1 MNSKTQVQFAN
12 EGAEKKQKEE
22 EVAARKRKL
31 EEKEKW
37 EGKSLPTFFIF
48 FTSKSEKW
56 NLTIFPVIDSQP
68 SEYSTISPI
77 HTVRVHALTLVS
89 PFRNLPFL
97 TYSLIAL
104 PA

>member
-37 EGKSLPTFFIF
+37 EGKSLPTFFYLLHFKIRKVESYHFSCDRFSTERIF
-48 FTSKSEKW
+48 
-56 NLTIFPVIDSQP
+56 D
-68 SEYSTISPI
+68 
-77 HTVRVHALTLVS
+77 H
-89 PFRNLPFL
+89 LPHL
-97 TYSLIAL
+97 YR
-104 PA
+104 

>member
-37 EGKSLPTFFIF
+37 EGKSPHFFL
-48 FTSKSEKW
+48 SSSLQNPKSG
-56 NLTIFPVIDSQP
+56 I
-68 SEYSTISPI
+68 
-77 HTVRVHALTLVS
+77 
-89 PFRNLPFL
+89 LPFFL
-97 TYSLIAL
+97 
-104 PA
+104 